1 MTSPEPTPK
10 ASITD
15 RIEEIWKALRGLG
28 GPNGGFAK
36 GSGFDDDFKEIIA
49 DLRAQEKAL
58 QEAIEDLEKL
68 MFYKWGSATYV
79 NDPFWLGMLAHLQK
93 LKALLA
99 SATPKAPEGTKP

>member
-1 MTSPEPTPK
+1 MTSHPPK
-10 ASITD
+10 ASIAD
-15 RIEEIWKALRGLG
+15 RLERINEIWYQ
-28 GPNGGFAK
+28 PIMD
-36 GSGFDDDFKEIIA
+36 SIIA
-49 DLRAQEKAL
+49 DLRAQEKTL
-58 QEAIEDLEKL
+58 REAIEDLEKL